1 MINICVREKMTL
13 MATETSQTTKRDVVI
28 KKPNMYKVVLNNDD
42 ATPVEFVKELLKL
55 VFHHDDKR
63 AMDLTMEIHEQG
75 RGVAG
80 VYTFEVAEQ
89 KHNEATYIARSNGH
103 PLNINLESE

>member
-1 MINICVREKMTL
+1 
-13 MATETSQTTKRDVVI
+13 MATETSQSNKQDVVI
-28 KKPNMYKVVLNNDD
+28 KKPNMYKVVFNNDD
-42 ATPVEFVKELLKL
+42 ATPMNFVIELLKV
-55 VFHHDDKR
+55 VFHHNDDR
-63 AMDLTMEIHEQG
+63 AAKTTVEIHENG
-75 RGVAG
+75 KGIAG

>member
-1 MINICVREKMTL
+1 MTL
-13 MATETSQTTKRDVVI
+13 MATETSQTTKRDTVI
-28 KKPNMYKVVLNNDD
+28 KKPNMYKVVFNNDD
-42 ATPVEFVKELLKL
+42 ATPVDFVKELLKI

-89 KHNEATYIARSNGH
+89 KHNEAVYIARSNGH
-103 PLNINLESE
+103 PLNINVESE

>member
-1 MINICVREKMTL
+1 MTL
-13 MATETSQTTKRDVVI
+13 MATETSQTTKQDAVI

-42 ATPVEFVKELLKL
+42 VTPADFVRELLQV
-55 VFHHDDKR
+55 VFHCNEQR
-63 AMDLTMEIHEQG
+63 AMDLTVEIHEQG

-89 KHNEATYIARSNGH
+89 KHNEATYIARTNGH

>member
-1 MINICVREKMTL
+1 MTL
-13 MATETSQTTKRDVVI
+13 MATETSQTTRRDVVI
-28 KKPNMYKVVLNNDD
+28 KKPNLYKVILNNDD
-42 ATPVEFVKELLKL
+42 VTPADFVRELLKL
-55 VFHHDDKR
+55 VFHYDDQR
-63 AMDLTMEIHEQG
+63 AMDLTVEIHEQG

-89 KHNEATYIARSNGH
+89 KHNEATYVARSNGH

>member
-1 MINICVREKMTL
+1 
-13 MATETSQTTKRDVVI
+13 MATETSQSNKQDVVI
-28 KKPNMYKVVLNNDD
+28 KKPNMYKVVFNNDD
-42 ATPVEFVKELLKL
+42 ATPMNFVIELLKA
-55 VFHHDDKR
+55 VFHHNDDR
-63 AMDLTMEIHEQG
+63 AEKTTVEIHENG
-75 RGVAG
+75 KGIAG